1 MNVPVA
7 VNCCVVP
14 SGIVEVAGVITIETS
29 VAAVTVSSVELLTLP
44 ELAVTVVV
52 PAPLLCASPA
62 VLIVAV
68 VVVSEAQVAE
78 LVRSFVVPSVN
89 VPVAVNCCVV
99 PRAIDGVAGVT
110 AIETRAAAL
119 TVRLVDPVTEPEV
132 AVMLAVPSPWLLASP
147 WKPAVLLIVATA
159 VASEA
164 HCTVVVMFCVL
175 LSV

>member
-1 MNVPVA
+1 VNVPVA
-7 VNCCVVP
+7 ANCCVVP
-14 SGIVEVAGVITIETS
+14 SGIVEVGGVMAIETS
-29 VAAVTVSSVELLTLP
+29 AAAVTVNSIELLTPP

-52 PAPLLCASPA
+52 PIPLLCASPA

-68 VVVSEAQVAE
+68 AVVSEDHVAE

-110 AIETRAAAL
+110 AIETSAAAL
-119 TVRLVDPVTEPEV
+119 TVNVVDPVTEPEV
-132 AVMLAVPSPWLLASP
+132 AVMFAIPWPWLLANP
-147 WKPAVLLIVATA
+147 WEPEVLLIVATA
-159 VASEA
+159 VASEL